1 MLSPSFIPV
10 RCHGRA
16 MVTSDTSPLRRTFP
30 VPGGPSVRL
39 RMAGPSDRA
48 LLAALLE
55 SRGLPASELELR
67 RLLAFDPARRHVLC
81 ALAPVDGTEVLAG
94 FGAIDVGEDAPDTLL
109 IDERFSPGLGE
120 LLGRVLVERARP
132 RRVA

>member
-1 MLSPSFIPV
+1 MGPSE
-10 RCHGRA
+10 
-16 MVTSDTSPLRRTFP
+16 TSPLRRTFP
-30 VPGGPSVRL
+30 VPGGPRVRL

-55 SRGLPASELELR
+55 RRGIPASELDLR
-67 RLLAFDPARRHVLC
+67 RLLAFDPSRRHVLC

-94 FGAIDVGEDAPDTLL
+94 FGAIDLGEDAPDTLVA
-109 IDERFSPGLGE
+109 DEGFSPELGE
-120 LLGRVLVERARP
+120 LLGRVLVERARS